1 MKKRFFK
8 YDFGTLLLAG
18 GMLLLATACSKDE
31 TEDGQRTDIS
41 DKDIRMNVDVWRVME
56 GTRATTFDNQAAL
69 QTEGSFT
76 CYAYNGETTTP
87 FINGSTVNWIEIE
100 NTWAFTDGKKYWPAT
115 GSLDFFAYMPAEKP
129 AYISAVSYTTARTP
143 TITCTSLPMTSDGQA
158 SIKEFVYGLVTGQT
172 KDAQGETGVTMNFLH
187 PFARIDFKLA
197 ASHPNIIINS
207 ITLKTI
213 KNNGTC
219 SFNGTTSTWTPSGD
233 ATDFVMTLTGDAAT
247 FNNNPASAQP
257 IGGYAES
264 AHTSIPL
271 LMIPQDWAGEIE
283 VNASWNDW
291 GDTPVSHT
299 VSATIDAIT
308 WQPGHSYTY
317 TFTISP
323 DDLTVNTTNYTEQW

>member
-1 MKKRFFK
+1 MKKTKNKFRRLFK
-8 YDFGTLLLAG
+8 LLLAG

-87 FINGSTVNWIEIE
+87 FINGSTVNWIGSE
-100 NTWAFTDGKKYWPAT
+100 NTWAFADGKKYWPAT

-129 AYISAVSYTTARTP
+129 AYISAVSYATARTP
-143 TITCTSLPMTSDGQA
+143 TITCTNLPMTADGQT

-207 ITLKTI
+207 ITLKSI

-219 SFNGTTSTWTPSGD
+219 TLNGTTSTWTPSGD
-233 ATDFVMTLTGDAAT
+233 ATNFVMTLTGDAAT
-247 FNNNPASAQP
+247 FNNNPNTPQP
-257 IGGYAES
+257 IGGFAES

-271 LMIPQDWAGEIE
+271 LMVPQTWTGSIE
-283 VNASWNDW
+283 VNATWDDW
-291 GDTPVSHT
+291 GVSLPHT
-299 VSATIDAIT
+299 IT
-308 WQPGHSYTY
+308 ASVPTNWEPGYSYTY
-317 TFTISP
+317 TFTITP
-323 DDLTVNTTNYTEQW
+323 TDLIVNTAKYTEQW

>member
-56 GTRATTFDNQAAL
+56 GTRATTFDNPTAL
-69 QTEGSFT
+69 QNEGSFT
-76 CYAYNGETTTP
+76 CYAYNGETTTT
-87 FINGSTVNWIEIE
+87 FINGSTVNWIGSE
-100 NTWAFTDGKKYWPAT
+100 NTWAFADGKKYWPAT

-129 AYISAVSYTTARTP
+129 AYISAVSYATAQNP
-143 TITCTSLPMTSDGQA
+143 TITCTSLPMTADGQT
-158 SIKEFVYGLVTGQT
+158 SIKEFVYGLVIDQT
-172 KDAQGETGVTMNFLH
+172 KDVQGSTGVTMNFLH

-207 ITLKTI
+207 ITLKGI
-213 KNNGTC
+213 QNNGTC
-219 SFNGTTSTWTPSGD
+219 TLNGTTSTWAPSGD

-247 FNNNPASAQP
+247 FNNNPNTPQP

-271 LMIPQDWAGEIE
+271 LMVPQTWTGSIE
-283 VNASWNDW
+283 VNATWDDW
-291 GDTPVSHT
+291 GVSLPHT
-299 VSATIDAIT
+299 IT
-308 WQPGHSYTY
+308 ASVPTNWEPGYSYTY
-317 TFTISP
+317 TFTITP
-323 DDLTVNTTNYTEQW
+323 TDLIVNTAKYTEQW

>member
-56 GTRATTFDNQAAL
+56 GTRATTFDNPTAL
-69 QTEGSFT
+69 QNEGSFT
-76 CYAYNGETTTP
+76 CYAYNGETTTT
-87 FINGSTVNWIEIE
+87 FINGSTVNWIGSE
-100 NTWAFTDGKKYWPAT
+100 NTWAFADGKKYWPAT

-129 AYISAVSYTTARTP
+129 TYISAVSYTTARTP

-207 ITLKTI
+207 ITLKGI
-213 KNNGTC
+213 QNNGTC
-219 SFNGTTSTWTPSGD
+219 TLNGTTSTWTPSGD

-247 FNNNPASAQP
+247 FNNNPNTPQP

-271 LMIPQDWAGEIE
+271 LMVPQDWEGEIE

-291 GDTPVSHT
+291 GDTPVPHT
-299 VSATIDAIT
+299 VTTTIPAIT
-308 WQPGHSYTY
+308 WQPGYSYTY
-317 TFTISP
+317 TFTIST
-323 DDLTVNTTNYTEQW
+323 DDLTVDINSYTEQW